1 MLEAAQRSSGFV
13 RDVASQTV
21 PTAGIAAPTPLKGG
35 LRSLPQVCVRLS
47 VCALLL
53 CAEAPASEWDAGRNC
68 WYKVQKAP
76 SLQAQVAP
84 SALPDKVSKVEH
96 PYRLK

>member
-35 LRSLPQVCVRLS
+35 LQKFTTGVCTS
-47 VCALLL
+47 FCVCPAIVCGGSSIRMGRREKLL
-53 CAEAPASEWDAGRNC
+53 
-68 WYKVQKAP
+68 VQSP
-76 SLQAQVAP
+76 EGSIP
-84 SALPDKVSKVEH
+84 TGSSSAFGLT
-96 PYRLK
+96 